1 MMGAAVVKLFSGKT
15 VEGSAVKI
23 TVKSG
28 KVKVD
33 EANVVVCRIGGDA
46 VFVMPARAAVGRLV
60 EKQTDAAFICG
71 EALRSPQGGEVHLT
85 ACGSAPTLDLQGL
98 RALRELETLA
108 PGRRGRAPFREGL
121 HRGLEESDVTVYVR
135 SGLGRGLQ
143 RHL

>member
-1 MMGAAVVKLFSGKT
+1 MMGAAVVKLFSVKT

-60 EKQTDAAFICG
+60 EKQTDA
-71 EALRSPQGGEVHLT
+71 EQLLALT
-85 ACGSAPTLDLQGL
+85 
-98 RALRELETLA
+98 
-108 PGRRGRAPFREGL
+108 
-121 HRGLEESDVTVYVR
+121 R
-135 SGLGRGLQ
+135 SGRWHPAYLLCRLPC
-143 RHL
+143 R